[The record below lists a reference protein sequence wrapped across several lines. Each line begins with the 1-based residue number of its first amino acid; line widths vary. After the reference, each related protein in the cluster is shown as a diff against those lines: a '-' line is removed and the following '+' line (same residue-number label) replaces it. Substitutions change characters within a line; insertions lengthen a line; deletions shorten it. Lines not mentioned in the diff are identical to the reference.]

1 MSKSCMKEREPIR
14 LTRKGVHYFAV
25 LAGLIA
31 LLVTVVGRAQQST
44 LTSDQQAALQAIEAT
59 TPLPATS
66 TPDTGVF
73 YTVQQGDNWPPL
85 PGNTMNLPFWDLGN
99 GVYLLDDTN
108 VDYAALQA
116 EADAAAALSAGSS
129 SGFSMMASSLMN
141 SSYAYANP

>member
-1 MSKSCMKEREPIR
+1 MSKPRQMK
-14 LTRKGVHYFAV
+14 F
-25 LAGLIA
+25 A
-31 LLVTVVGRAQQST
+31 LLALITTAAFIFVPALIVTAQQTATPTQST

-99 GVYLLDDTN
+99 GVYLLDDKN
-108 VDYAALQA
+108 IDYAALQA
-116 EADAAAALSAGSS
+116 EAEAA
-129 SGFSMMASSLMN
+129 GFHTRSNSRFLMI
-141 SSYAYANP
+141 